1 MAVKGARSSADAHPA
16 IAAAYLGNFFEDADF
31 LREFPKWKK
40 LNVGARAF
48 LYARQFH
55 DTDAAAAREIGITM
69 STVRRWSGASPIFR
83 DAALKVRGRVSRL
96 PDAPVPYMKDK
107 ARYELLR
114 LQAAPEGGLPKDL
127 DKRLK
132 IIKAIM
138 DLKEPGAPG
147 APSRAGRP
155 ARGNGASLTASD
167 MKALLGMESLTDPR
181 RPGWVEDYDGQTCA
195 HGRPPA
201 LCPECRQPPADEAE
215 GADEA
220 AN

>member
-1 MAVKGARSSADAHPA
+1 M
-16 IAAAYLGNFFEDADF
+16 
-31 LREFPKWKK
+31 
-40 LNVGARAF
+40 
-48 LYARQFH
+48 
-55 DTDAAAAREIGITM
+55 
-69 STVRRWSGASPIFR
+69 
-83 DAALKVRGRVSRL
+83 SRL

-181 RPGWVEDYDGQTCA
+181 RPGWVEDYDGQPCA

-215 GADEA
+215 A
-220 AN
+220 AGE